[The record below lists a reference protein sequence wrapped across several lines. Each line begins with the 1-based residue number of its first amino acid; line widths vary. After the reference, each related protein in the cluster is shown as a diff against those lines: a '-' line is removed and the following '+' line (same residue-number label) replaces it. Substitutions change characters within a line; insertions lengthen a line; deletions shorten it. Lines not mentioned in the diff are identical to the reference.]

1 MRSRPLDLVRPR
13 RLYFVL
19 VAALL
24 ATAGWPTPCLAHRVT
39 IFAWVDGD
47 TVYTQSRFS
56 GGRAAKNGDITVFDA
71 GGKQLLTG
79 KTDAAGEFS
88 FKLPCRKGLRIVLN
102 AGMGHRNEWVLSADD
117 PDRTSGRGKEEKR
130 PAGGT
135 RPAPPLI
142 RVPASTAL
150 TREDIQS
157 IVDESLDKRLKP
169 MMKLIAEL
177 RNDSPSVSDIFG
189 GIGYIIGLVGLA
201 AYIQNRKRR

>member
-1 MRSRPLDLVRPR
+1 MRSTPLDLIRPR

-88 FKLPCRKGLRIVLN
+88 FKLPSRKGLRIVLN

-117 PDRTSGRGKEEKR
+117 LDRTSGGGTAEKR
-130 PAGGT
+130 PAGT

-177 RNDSPSVSDIFG
+177 RNDSPSVSDILG